1 METDSYVVIALLI
14 FLILCVFGIIY
25 LRLRKTNKIGID
37 KTTNDSKGK
46 IPSSSSNEDGFLIK
60 KNISKALQ
68 KNMDEQISLYQAKQ
82 MDLDIL
88 TREYNEKLAHIANV
102 STSEAKRII
111 MDNIKNELKS
121 EINGEIKEAKKELQS
136 KKETLAQN
144 ILVEV
149 MERTAE
155 PMIQERTTT
164 TIKLGD
170 DSMKGRVIG
179 KEGRNKRSF
188 EILTGVDIIIDRDT
202 PSITLSSANPVR
214 RELAARIMHKLVSS
228 KNIEP
233 SRIELIFS
241 EEKDKFDTAL
251 IEYGREALED
261 KLEILDIDP
270 GIYKII
276 GRMKFRTSYGQNALD
291 HSIECANYANHIAI
305 ILNLNPIM
313 AKKAAFFHDIGKS
326 VDFEIDN
333 DHVASG
339 LRLASEYNLEDYI
352 INAIASHH
360 NQVPADNIYA
370 SIVKVVDTLSAA
382 RPGARADSLE
392 EYLKRVTALEKICN
406 NFPEVMKSYAIK
418 SGRQIRIIVKPSLV
432 KDNELEYLARKIQK
446 EIEKNDATKNNKI
459 TVVILKESRFQL
471 DTNK

>member
-1 METDSYVVIALLI
+1 MAILYVVISLLI
-14 FLILCVFGIIY
+14 FLILCVFAIIY
-25 LRLRKTNKIGID
+25 LRLKKPNKTSTD
-37 KTTNDSKGK
+37 KTTNNPKGK
-46 IPSSSSNEDGFLIK
+46 ITSSSSNEDGFLIK
-60 KNISKALQ
+60 KTISKALQ
-68 KNMDEQISLYQAKQ
+68 KDMEDQINLYQKKQ

-102 STSEAKRII
+102 NVNDAKQII
-111 MDNIKNELKS
+111 MDSIKTELKS
-121 EINGEIKEAKKELQS
+121 EINSEIKEAKKELLL
-136 KKETLAQN
+136 KKEALAQN

-149 MERTAE
+149 LERTAE

-164 TIKLGD
+164 TIKLSD

-188 EILTGVDIIIDRDT
+188 ELLTGVDIIIDRDT

-214 RELAARIMHKLVSS
+214 RELAARVMHKLVSS

-233 SRIELIFS
+233 SRIELIFD
-241 EEKDKFDTAL
+241 EEKNKFDAAL
-251 IEYGREALED
+251 TEYGREALED
-261 KLEILDIDP
+261 KLEILDIEHSLYP
-270 GIYKII
+270 IV
-276 GRMKFRTSYGQNALD
+276 GRLKFRTSYGQNALD

-305 ILNLNPIM
+305 ILNLDKTM

-326 VDFEIDN
+326 IDFEIDN

-339 LRLASEYNLEDYI
+339 LKIASEYNLPDYI
-352 INAIASHH
+352 INAIGSHH
-360 NQVPADNIYA
+360 NQTPVNNIYS
-370 SIVKVVDTLSAA
+370 SIVKIVDTLSAA
-382 RPGARADSLE
+382 RPGARADSFD
-392 EYLKRVTALEKICN
+392 EYIKRVTTLEKICDT
-406 NFPEVMKSYAIK
+406 FPEVAKSYAIK

-432 KDNELEYLARKIQK
+432 KDDELEFLARKIQK

-459 TVVILKESRFQL
+459 TVVVIKESRFQL